1 MTLIVETGAGDDPDA
16 NSYVSRADAIAY
28 AGERGVTLADTE
40 ATDALA
46 IQAMDY
52 LSMQR
57 WLGVRTYPL
66 QPLDWPR
73 TIECFPLGTL
83 PKDVV
88 PNSIVKAQCALI
100 MYASQGI
107 VLVPTKAAGSE
118 KFVISKKLGPIE
130 TTYSEAVALN
140 ASNTPSMP
148 IVNVLLRP
156 FIEGGA
162 GPTRS
167 YRV

>member
-1 MTLIVETGAGDDPDA
+1 MTLTVETGAGDDPTA
-16 NSYVSRADAIAY
+16 NSYVSRETAIDFA
-28 AGERGVTLADTE
+28 AARGVLIADDD

-52 LSMQR
+52 LSMQN
-57 WLGVRTYPL
+57 WIGERTYPL

-73 TIECFPLGTL
+73 TYYVCYEAQPI
-83 PKDVV
+83 DVV
-88 PNSIVKAQCALI
+88 PAQIVNAQCALI

-107 VLVPTKAAGSE
+107 VLLPTKAAGSE
-118 KFVISKKLGPIE
+118 KFVVSKKLGPIE

-140 ASNTPSMP
+140 ASNAPLMP
-148 IVNVLLRP
+148 LVNSLLRP
-156 FIEGGA
+156 FLEGGA

>member
-1 MTLIVETGAGDDPDA
+1 MALIVETGAGDDPTA
-16 NSYVSRADAIAY
+16 NSYVSRENAIAY
-28 AGERGVTLADTE
+28 AAERGVLIADE
-40 ATDALA
+40 DATDALA

-52 LSMQR
+52 LSMQN
-57 WLGVRTYPL
+57 WAGVRTYPL

-73 TIECFPLGTL
+73 KCVTPFGVL
-83 PKDVV
+83 PDDVV
-88 PNSIVKAQCALI
+88 PAQIVKAQCALI

-107 VLVPTKAAGSE
+107 ELLPTKAAGSE
-118 KFVISKKLGPIE
+118 KFVVSKKLGPIE

-140 ASNTPSMP
+140 ASNSPSMP

-156 FIEGGA
+156 FLEGGA